1 MIKTAIKLLIA
12 LAIVNAAVR
21 AGMAAWSY
29 YQLRD
34 QAQQLIVFGT
44 GVSTAELSADILVK
58 AMELEVPLEPQ
69 NLDVRREGNRTFVDA
84 FYTQPV
90 ELFPTFIYP
99 VELSFSLNAFSAGS
113 VR

>member
-34 QAQQLIVFGT
+34 QAQQLIVFGAAVPT
-44 GVSTAELSADILVK
+44 TELSNDILVK
-58 AMELEVPLEPQ
+58 AMELEVPLEPR
-69 NLDVRREGNRTFVDA
+69 NLDVHREGNRTFVNA
-84 FYTQPV
+84 SYTQPV
-90 ELFPTFIYP
+90 EFFPTFIYP
-99 VELSFSLNAFSAGS
+99 VELSFSLDAFSAGS